1 MEQNL
6 SNMYCD
12 TKNTVLVCEQMPYP
26 VWFSWRRKSFPE
38 YCEYSLK
45 VDTLGTR
52 EEELSPDVG
61 RRPTRLRPKAEY
73 TSGEAARRLDRNRKP
88 RMKSL
93 WHPGYKV
100 DGRGTKKI
108 DV

>member
-1 MEQNL
+1 MLQQSMEQNL

-26 VWFSWRRKSFPE
+26 VWFSWRRKSFLE

-52 EEELSPDVG
+52 GFLS
-61 RRPTRLRPKAEY
+61 R
-73 TSGEAARRLDRNRKP
+73 ARRNFRRV
-88 RMKSL
+88 SAE
-93 WHPGYKV
+93 
-100 DGRGTKKI
+100 GRIHERRSREKT
-108 DV
+108 